1 MQVYWEAA
9 LRLSSSLAPRT
20 EARKVTRGKSGEGEE
35 KERKGTA
42 QREGKGDGE
51 GMGSKCL
58 DYVGKSHW
66 EKGSPVFELESSGL
80 GQGMP
85 GRD

>member
-42 QREGKGDGE
+42 QGD
-51 GMGSKCL
+51 
-58 DYVGKSHW
+58 
-66 EKGSPVFELESSGL
+66 
-80 GQGMP
+80 P
-85 GRD
+85 GRDGIKMFGLCREEPLGEGQPSL

>member
-20 EARKVTRGKSGEGEE
+20 EARKVTRGKSGKGEE

-42 QREGKGDGE
+42 QRVGE
-51 GMGSKCL
+51 GDRRKDGIKMSGFCREEPL
-58 DYVGKSHW
+58 G
-66 EKGSPVFELESSGL
+66 EGQSSF
-80 GQGMP
+80 
-85 GRD
+85 